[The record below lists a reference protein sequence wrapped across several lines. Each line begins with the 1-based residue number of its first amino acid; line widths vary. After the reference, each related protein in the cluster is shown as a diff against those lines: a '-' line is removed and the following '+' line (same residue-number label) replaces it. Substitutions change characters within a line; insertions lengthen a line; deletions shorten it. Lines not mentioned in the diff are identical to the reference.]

1 MSKSEK
7 MSDAF
12 CANCAGDRQIENT
25 ISGQVS
31 EAALNCANCAVPAS
45 AEQGA
50 SGLKGFWQILRS
62 NRDFKVTL
70 PGAMLLALTF
80 FLPGGGVAS
89 QWVTLIQL
97 LLLPLAGWTV
107 MRGAWR
113 SLTRSHSLDM
123 TGLMTIA
130 SVGAVLIG
138 ETAEALVL
146 LLLFSVSEALEDYAN
161 ARARSVLSGFSD
173 LAPKFARRLT
183 GGREEDIPVEA
194 LRVGDVI
201 VIRPGERL
209 PMDGTVLE
217 GQSEIDQSVITGE
230 SQPVPVQ
237 AGSGVL
243 SGSINGQGALR
254 VRVERLAADTTIQ
267 RIINLVTEAQANHSD
282 QQKFI
287 DRFSKVYTP
296 IVFAIAVAVALVP
309 VLFFGQPLLNQVEG
323 YGWLHRALSVLLVGC
338 PCALVISTPV
348 TMISGLTR
356 AARLGVVFK
365 GGIYLEQLGQTKAI
379 AFDKTGTLTK
389 GIPTVSLVQS
399 IDCEGAERCEPCGD
413 MLALAGSLEQHSSHP
428 LGQAV
433 VAEADAWGVLTKYP
447 AAEGVVNLP
456 GRGQQG
462 YINGQLSTVGSLNLF
477 LAEHNTPPSLAEQ
490 ARSAQAQGQTTM
502 LVCDGERV
510 RGLIGVEDEIRP
522 EAAAVIRDL
531 SALGIHSVMLTGD
544 TPSVAGRVADE
555 IGLPQVRAGLL
566 PEQKLEELRRLRTEF
581 GPTAMVGDGINDA
594 PALANADVGIAMG
607 GALTAQ
613 VLETADVVLM
623 DDNLRRLPDAIR
635 LSRRTNQLI
644 RQNIAI
650 SLGLKAIAAVLAVS
664 GLTPLWVAV
673 LADMGISLAVTLNG
687 MRVGKFQPEALRAA

>member
-1 MSKSEK
+1 
-7 MSDAF
+7 
-12 CANCAGDRQIENT
+12 
-25 ISGQVS
+25 
-31 EAALNCANCAVPAS
+31 
-45 AEQGA
+45 
-50 SGLKGFWQILRS
+50 
-62 NRDFKVTL
+62 
-70 PGAMLLALTF
+70 
-80 FLPGGGVAS
+80 
-89 QWVTLIQL
+89 
-97 LLLPLAGWTV
+97 
-107 MRGAWR
+107 
-113 SLTRSHSLDM
+113 M

>member
-1 MSKSEK
+1 MSKNEK
-7 MSDAF
+7 MSDAS
-12 CANCAGDRQIENT
+12 CANCAGDLQIENT
-25 ISGQVS
+25 VSGQVS

-45 AEQGA
+45 AEHSA
-50 SGLKGFWQILRS
+50 DGLKGFWQILRS

-80 FLPGGGVAS
+80 FLPGWGVAS

-161 ARARSVLSGFSD
+161 AQARSVLSGFSD
-173 LAPKFARRLT
+173 LAPKIARRLA

-243 SGSINGQGALR
+243 SGSINGQGALW

-399 IDCEGAERCEPCGD
+399 LDCEGAERCEPCGD

-555 IGLPQVRAGLL
+555 IGLQQVRAGLL

-581 GPTAMVGDGINDA
+581 GPTTMVGDGINDA